1 MSVFRRFMRSV
12 TLVCSLAIGACGG
25 GRSSTS
31 ADGAPAAEE
40 APTASSA
47 DFVAVPASAH
57 SVSLA
62 WNAGTAAATLERR
75 SGSGDWQAIA
85 TLDANATLF
94 VDEGLAKNT
103 TYAWRLVSAD
113 GRRAERSATTVE
125 EEAVVTAV
133 GTPLGQPLE
142 TMVGANGGRALSPD
156 GQALIE
162 VPPGAYAAA
171 SEVTLQNVVDTAPD
185 GRDDGVRVL
194 LPAVPAQPLVV
205 RFQYGA
211 ALAPQADGL
220 RLAVQRADGSW
231 LALPPAGIDKA
242 SRTVAAVLPPELLV
256 PAASRAKASARS
268 ARGRAAPPVSIEF
281 HVAKVLAQYLTPR
294 SKTVQV
300 DHQQEMVPV
309 SRVRGHDITIER
321 CAALDDGT
329 EGCLPMPVM
338 ETRVLPLMNAK
349 AGYARKWMVFLQE
362 GGDSTYGTIL
372 PHDDVGAT
380 YAAPHRVP
388 QQRTVTVALE
398 SVNTATNRRVVMAS
412 AVTVVDDT
420 WTGRLSARDGPSDA
434 GTSIDADAFVTWH
447 RDDAGGGGTTRR
459 YRAEGTVGVVPSDDD
474 CTIDV
479 SPPTRDVAQ
488 DPRLVML
495 EIDDSASPPTYK
507 ARLVTFWN
515 ATMTA
520 ACPKA
525 GTSKPLLA
533 GWGWDVQGT
542 VSADGSTI
550 EGRAAQG
557 TATLEWRFTR

>member
-1 MSVFRRFMRSV
+1 MSVFRRFMRSAALASS
-12 TLVCSLAIGACGG
+12 LVIGACGG
-25 GRSSTS
+25 GRSSTLP
-31 ADGAPAAEE
+31 DTAPAVEE
-40 APTASSA
+40 APPASA
-47 DFVAVPASAH
+47 AGFVAVPASAH

-75 SGSGDWQAIA
+75 SGSGGWQAIA
-85 TLDANATLF
+85 ALDANATLF

-113 GRRAERSATTVE
+113 GRRAERSATTVD

-133 GTPLGQPLE
+133 GTPLGPPLA
-142 TMVGANGGRALSPD
+142 TTVGANGGRAPSPD

-185 GRDDGVRVL
+185 GRDDSVRVL
-194 LPAVPAQPLVV
+194 LPAVPARPLVV
-205 RFQYGA
+205 RFRYGA

-231 LALPPAGIDKA
+231 LTLPPAGIDKA
-242 SRTVAAVLPPELLV
+242 SRTVAAVLPPELLA
-256 PAASRAKASARS
+256 PAAAAAKASARS
-268 ARGRAAPPVSIEF
+268 ARGRAAPSIAIEF
-281 HVAKVLAQYLTPR
+281 HVVKVLAQYLTPK
-294 SKTVQV
+294 SKTVEV
-300 DHQQEMVPV
+300 DHLQEMVPV
-309 SRVRGHDITIER
+309 SRVRGDGIAIQR
-321 CAALDDGT
+321 CAAFDDGT

-338 ETRVLPLMNAK
+338 ETHLLPLLNAK
-349 AGYARKWMVFLQE
+349 AGYARKWTVFLQE

-388 QQRTVTVALE
+388 QPRTVTVAFE
-398 SVNTATNRRVVMAS
+398 SVNTATNRRVVLAS
-412 AVTVVDDT
+412 AVTVVDDA
-420 WTGRLSARDGPSDA
+420 WTGRLSARDGPSEA
-434 GTSIDADAFVTWH
+434 GTSIGADAFVTWH
-447 RDDAGGGGTTRR
+447 RDDAGSGGPARR
-459 YRAEGTVGVVPSDDD
+459 YRAEGTVGVVASDDD
-474 CTIDV
+474 CTIGV

-488 DPRLVML
+488 DPRLAML

-507 ARLVTFWN
+507 ARLVAFWN

-525 GTSKPLLA
+525 GTSKPLVA

-550 EGRAAQG
+550 EGRAAHG